1 MYAVAAAG
9 LSCCAV
15 ACNRRVAILE
25 VWEEEEGILR
35 ARGDRECSVR
45 AAPAPAERRWVRTR
59 RILTVKL
66 AFKLQSN
73 NE

>member
-15 ACNRRVAILE
+15 ACNRRVGILE
-25 VWEEEEGILR
+25 FWEEEGLLR
-35 ARGDRECSVR
+35 ARGDREGSVL
-45 AAPAPAERRWVRTR
+45 AEPAPAEKRWVRTR

-73 NE
+73 DE